1 MSITNTWGIVGMD
14 CAPTKGSLTDYVVA
28 FRWTLSATDGTYM
41 GSAYG
46 TVSFDVSLTNPNY
59 IPYADISLEQAID
72 WAKDSLGAEQVA
84 MYEKAVADQIEAQ
97 NIPPTINPPLP
108 WNI

>member
-1 MSITNTWGIVGMD
+1 MITNTWGIIGMD
-14 CAPTKGSLTDYVVA
+14 CAPTMRALTDYVVA
-28 FRWTLSATDGTYM
+28 LRWTLNATDGTYR

-46 TVSFDVSLTNPNY
+46 TASFDVSLTSPKY
-59 IPYADISLEQAID
+59 IPYADITLEQAIV
-72 WAKDSLGAEQVA
+72 WAKNSLGVEQVA

-97 NIPPTINPPLP
+97 SIPPTINPPLP